1 MNESSE
7 YKNYKPSFVVTTVLD
22 NLLEGFQ
29 IISRDYRYLYVNNAI
44 AIHGRRSKEEL
55 LGNKMMDVYPG
66 IEKTEVFAK
75 IKKCMEESSSIT
87 MEHEF
92 VFPDHSKNWFEL
104 RLQPIPEGVFILSI
118 DISERKLN
126 EENAKAKEKA
136 EKANRA
142 KDSFLATMSHEI
154 RTPLTGMLGMLEV
167 LSLTPLDAE
176 QRTTLDAAWNS
187 GRSLL
192 RIVSDI
198 LDWSKIEEGK
208 LELSPH
214 PTSIEH
220 LLKEIVNT
228 YSRVASAK
236 NVVLWFHKD
245 ARLTSTYIV
254 DSLRLSQILNNFV
267 SNSLKFTKEGE
278 VEVRATLVKKLEGKD
293 RIRFSVKDTG
303 IGISKENQ
311 KKLFQYYQQE
321 SAETA
326 RMYGGTGLGLAI
338 CQKLSELMNGE
349 ISLESEIDQGSI
361 FSITLSLPISNQM
374 SDDIIQ
380 SHPEVEHREVKP
392 LFSNHSES
400 PMILAVDDH
409 PTNRDLIGKQLKLL
423 GLRVEVAESGVVALE
438 KWKNNSFSLIITDCH
453 MPLMDGYELTK
464 LIRHLEIE
472 EKIKPTPII
481 AWTANILA
489 EEAVRCYNAGM
500 NDFLTKPT
508 DLEQLRQKLSK
519 WLVSQEIVKNES
531 LAIVQNIKLQE
542 LPIDSKVLNK
552 MVTDPL
558 KRIKILKDF
567 HSQVVKDY
575 QALVKLLENKD
586 LFKSAEIL
594 HRIKGA
600 SLMVGANNLSNLCNE
615 FEMAIK
621 NENVDDIRL
630 LEANIKKAIVQIEEF
645 NLGIG
650 NKTN

>member
-1 MNESSE
+1 
-7 YKNYKPSFVVTTVLD
+7 
-22 NLLEGFQ
+22 
-29 IISRDYRYLYVNNAI
+29 
-44 AIHGRRSKEEL
+44 
-55 LGNKMMDVYPG
+55 
-66 IEKTEVFAK
+66 
-75 IKKCMEESSSIT
+75 
-87 MEHEF
+87 
-92 VFPDHSKNWFEL
+92 
-104 RLQPIPEGVFILSI
+104 
-118 DISERKLN
+118 
-126 EENAKAKEKA
+126 
-136 EKANRA
+136 
-142 KDSFLATMSHEI
+142 
-154 RTPLTGMLGMLEV
+154 
-167 LSLTPLDAE
+167 
-176 QRTTLDAAWNS
+176 
-187 GRSLL
+187 
-192 RIVSDI
+192 
-198 LDWSKIEEGK
+198 
-208 LELSPH
+208 
-214 PTSIEH
+214 
-220 LLKEIVNT
+220 
-228 YSRVASAK
+228 
-236 NVVLWFHKD
+236 
-245 ARLTSTYIV
+245 
-254 DSLRLSQILNNFV
+254 
-267 SNSLKFTKEGE
+267 
-278 VEVRATLVKKLEGKD
+278 
-293 RIRFSVKDTG
+293 
-303 IGISKENQ
+303 
-311 KKLFQYYQQE
+311 
-321 SAETA
+321 
-326 RMYGGTGLGLAI
+326 
-338 CQKLSELMNGE
+338 MNGE

>member
-326 RMYGGTGLGLAI
+326 RMYGVLAW
-338 CQKLSELMNGE
+338 
-349 ISLESEIDQGSI
+349 D
-361 FSITLSLPISNQM
+361 
-374 SDDIIQ
+374 
-380 SHPEVEHREVKP
+380 
-392 LFSNHSES
+392 
-400 PMILAVDDH
+400 
-409 PTNRDLIGKQLKLL
+409 
-423 GLRVEVAESGVVALE
+423 
-438 KWKNNSFSLIITDCH
+438 
-453 MPLMDGYELTK
+453 
-464 LIRHLEIE
+464 
-472 EKIKPTPII
+472 
-481 AWTANILA
+481 
-489 EEAVRCYNAGM
+489 
-500 NDFLTKPT
+500 
-508 DLEQLRQKLSK
+508 
-519 WLVSQEIVKNES
+519 
-531 LAIVQNIKLQE
+531 
-542 LPIDSKVLNK
+542 
-552 MVTDPL
+552 
-558 KRIKILKDF
+558 
-567 HSQVVKDY
+567 
-575 QALVKLLENKD
+575 
-586 LFKSAEIL
+586 
-594 HRIKGA
+594 
-600 SLMVGANNLSNLCNE
+600 
-615 FEMAIK
+615 
-621 NENVDDIRL
+621 
-630 LEANIKKAIVQIEEF
+630 
-645 NLGIG
+645 
-650 NKTN
+650 